1 MNRDVKEKI
10 ANLRILVSMRFD
22 AWLMSVCVE
31 QYDDKEPDKFVKM
44 IMDRSDDGIM
54 KAFFAAQQNNA

>member
-22 AWLMSVCVE
+22 AWLMSVCLE
-31 QYDDKEPDKFVKM
+31 QDDDKDPSKFVKM